1 MIITTITI
9 TIIII
14 VIIIITIILITIIIM
29 YSSQF
34 FQKQPDF
41 ILSLGGGKLQ
51 PQCSTGIIGA
61 AWSVVPSMLIAATTF
76 GVMSNTFDSLKM
88 YLHRTELK
96 TGAWPLQ

>member
-1 MIITTITI
+1 MSINNKLIDFFEVSPIIIMIITTITI

-51 PQCSTGIIGA
+51 PQCSAGITGA
-61 AWSVVPSMLIAATTF
+61 A
-76 GVMSNTFDSLKM
+76 
-88 YLHRTELK
+88 
-96 TGAWPLQ
+96 